1 MAGRPALRGHSD
13 PFDNLGISRGHI
25 IPNYISYVYLLQSLL
40 WFSFHRLF
48 TAFSYMV
55 SQRSSSACFCN
66 SSQLLNPLRTN
77 VDIRMFALLP
87 LRPVLTL
94 LDD

>member
-40 WFSFHRLF
+40 WFSFHSHTFDEPSKWYLSVQVPHVF
-48 TAFSYMV
+48 ATALRFSILYV
-55 SQRSSSACFCN
+55 
-66 SSQLLNPLRTN
+66 
-77 VDIRMFALLP
+77 RMSTSECLHYYP
-87 LRPVLTL
+87 
-94 LDD
+94 DDQFSPC